1 MSQNRLWG
9 EHGQTLLEAA
19 TICLVNVTAVGC
31 EVAKG
36 LVLPGIGSFTIAD
49 GSTVKEEDLGNNFF
63 LDSSYLGQSKALACK
78 QLLQELNPDVDGDYV
93 DESVDY
99 ILANRPNFFDS
110 FNLVIASNLNEQS
123 LLLLAN
129 RLWESNVPFVYCRS
143 LGMLGTIRLQLK
155 EHCVVEAHPDN
166 RQFDLRLEQ
175 PFEALREHLE
185 TTEVT
190 NKEPWLLVLYKF
202 LKVWQKQQGD
212 GRQSPSNYKEKTQLR
227 ETIRAE
233 MKSDEEN
240 HEEAIKAVNTAFGAG
255 VVPSSLKAIF
265 DDDACEHLHKKV
277 SVDEEYDENSYSF
290 LTSMLQS
297 DVFWIMAKALKHFV
311 LEENKGQLPLPG
323 VLPDM
328 TANTDSYIALQH
340 IYRQQALLDA
350 DQVYHKCQ
358 DYLKQLSLPADSID
372 ERTVRLL
379 CREASGLA
387 ILRGT
392 RIADEYEKSC
402 RLQPLVEDNELQGT
416 LTAYNFALRAY
427 ERFLSECGSIPGEC
441 AVEQDIGRLKS
452 IAIKMLND
460 LGLHVNISDD
470 VLHEICRYGG
480 AELHAVSAFIGG
492 CAAQEVIK
500 IITKQYKPID
510 NTFIYNA
517 ISTESVT
524 LTL

>member
-1 MSQNRLWG
+1 MSSPAPPKSPELSDKSKKYDRQIRLWG

-31 EVAKG
+31 EAAKG
-36 LVLPGIGSFTIAD
+36 LVLPGIGGFTVAD

-63 LDSSYLGQSKALACK
+63 LDASYLGKSKALACK
-78 QLLQELNPDVDGDYV
+78 QLLQELNPDANGDYV

-99 ILANRPNFFDS
+99 ILANRPSFFES
-110 FNLVIASNLNEQS
+110 FDLVIASNLNEQS

-129 RLWESNVPFVYCRS
+129 RLWESNVPLVYCRS

-190 NKEPWLLVLYKF
+190 NKVPWLLVLYKC
-202 LKVWQKQQGD
+202 LKLWQKEHGD
-212 GRQSPSNYKEKTQLR
+212 GRAAPGNYKEKTKLR
-227 ETIRAE
+227 EVIRAE
-233 MKSDEEN
+233 MKADEEN
-240 HEEAIKAVNTAFGAG
+240 YEEAIKAVNTAFGAG
-255 VVPSSLKAIF
+255 LVPSSLKAIF
-265 DDDACEHLHKKV
+265 EDDACELLHKK
-277 SVDEEYDENSYSF
+277 
-290 LTSMLQS
+290 S
-297 DVFWIMAKALKHFV
+297 DSFWIMAKALKHFV
-311 LEENKGQLPLPG
+311 VEDNKGFLPLPG

-340 IYRQQALLDA
+340 IYRQQALQDA

-358 DYLKQLSLPADSID
+358 DYLKELSLPADSID

-379 CREASGLA
+379 CREAAGLA
-387 ILRGT
+387 VLRGT

-402 RLQPLVEDNELQGT
+402 RLLPLVEDNELQGT

-441 AVEQDIGRLKS
+441 AVEQDIGRLKT
-452 IAIKMLND
+452 IASKMLND
-460 LGLHVNISDD
+460 LGLHVSISDD

-492 CAAQEVIK
+492 CAAQEAIK

-524 LTL
+524 LKL

>member
-1 MSQNRLWG
+1 QYRLWG

-36 LVLPGIGSFTIAD
+36 LVLPGIGGFTIAD

-63 LDSSYLGQSKALACK
+63 LDSSHLGQSKALACK

-166 RQFDLRLEQ
+166 RQYDLRLEQ
-175 PFEALREHLE
+175 PFEALHDHLE
-185 TTEVT
+185 ATEVT
-190 NKEPWLLVLYKF
+190 NKVPWLLVLYKY

-212 GRQSPSNYKEKTQLR
+212 GRQAPTNYKEKTKLR
-227 ETIRAE
+227 EAIREE

-240 HEEAIKAVNTAFGAG
+240 YEEAIKAVNTAFGAG

-265 DDDACEHLHKKV
+265 DDDACEQLHKK
-277 SVDEEYDENSYSF
+277 
-290 LTSMLQS
+290 S

-311 LEENKGQLPLPG
+311 VEDNKGLLPLAG

-340 IYRQQALLDA
+340 IYRQQALQDA

-402 RLQPLVEDNELQGT
+402 RLLPLVEDNELQGT

-452 IAIKMLND
+452 IASKMLND
-460 LGLHVNISDD
+460 LGLHVNLSDD

-524 LTL
+524 LKL